1 MEILIYKWFSYLPL
15 QSRHKKYLLD
25 THFIMRSD
33 GVMCG
38 MFVIFLTD
46 LDVVVD
52 RQIFRSGHFPSD
64 SLEVSQH
71 PSLESM
77 RMLEIF

>member
-1 MEILIYKWFSYLPL
+1 
-15 QSRHKKYLLD
+15 
-25 THFIMRSD
+25 MRSD
-33 GVMCG
+33 GVMFG
-38 MFVIFLTD
+38 MSVIFLTD

-77 RMLEIF
+77 RMLEIYYW